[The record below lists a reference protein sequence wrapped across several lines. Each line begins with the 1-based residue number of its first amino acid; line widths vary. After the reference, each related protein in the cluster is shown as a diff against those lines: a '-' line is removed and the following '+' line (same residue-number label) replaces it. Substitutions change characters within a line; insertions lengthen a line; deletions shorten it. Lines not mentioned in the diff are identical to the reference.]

1 MKFKIIIPDFIQNI
15 NDTEYFEYSLGWFEF
30 ETKEMRVNFFKADLC
45 MVFLTLDK
53 FIENISYLEKNTSE
67 KAMWIGEDN
76 GKTFTMSIKN
86 NKICISDNSLK
97 VCFKTKKLKKAIRKG
112 LANFITKMQ
121 KHYPD
126 IVYKKLFYTL
136 TDYQKTIINN

>member
-1 MKFKIIIPDFIQNI
+1 LKFKIIIPDFIKNI

-30 ETKEMRVNFFKADLC
+30 ETKEMRINFFKDDLC

-53 FIENISYLEKNTSE
+53 FIEHIFYLEKNTSE
-67 KAMWIGEDN
+67 KVLWIGEDN

-86 NKICISDNSLK
+86 NKICISDNSFK
-97 VCFKTKKLKKAIRKG
+97 VSFNKKKFKKAISKG
-112 LANFITKMQ
+112 LAKFITKMQ

-126 IVYKKLFYTL
+126 IVYNKLFYTL
-136 TDYQKTIINN
+136 TDYQKELIK